1 MRTNGE
7 GGQSRA
13 GIAGKTLGK
22 RVGGT
27 TGAFPAFQL
36 ALSFSLSFLSL
47 FKLRSAHFPPYRRG
61 LETILLNGLLV
72 GSSVGTRKLLHTPRR
87 CFWIGIGR

>member
-7 GGQSRA
+7 GGQNRA
-13 GIAGKTLGK
+13 EIAGETQGK

-36 ALSFSLSFLSL
+36 ALSFSLSLFSLS
-47 FKLRSAHFPPYRRG
+47 FQTAQRTFSA
-61 LETILLNGLLV
+61 L
-72 GSSVGTRKLLHTPRR
+72 
-87 CFWIGIGR
+87 